1 MEDIKVTVV
10 FTDTYEMV
18 LSAEEI
24 EGLDREEIEALA
36 YERTIG
42 GNCFSDYQLESIEI
56 D

>member
-36 YERTIG
+36 YDKTCSISEG
-42 GNCFSDYQLESIEI
+42 DYQLESIEI